1 MMQSCYPCHE
11 QEEIRDLM
19 VTDGTISTAPIH
31 IREVVGGGV
40 CLAGVTEKEVQTRD
54 EMAQVLE
61 QGSLLRATGSTGMN
75 RRSSRSHAI
84 FTITLEQRRVI
95 QTGRT
100 GAGDLIGFSTC
111 MCMQKVLALQISQ
124 GQGR

>member
-1 MMQSCYPCHE
+1 MSIQTSLTACFWRRTGKRREKTHIPVVQ

-19 VTDGTISTAPIH
+19 VTEGSVSASAIH

-40 CLAGVTEKEVQTRD
+40 CLAGATEKEVRTRE

-84 FTITLEQRRVI
+84 FTITLEQRRII
-95 QTGRT
+95 QAGRSGTGIKL
-100 GAGDLIGFSTC
+100 DKP
-111 MCMQKVLALQISQ
+111 Q
-124 GQGR
+124 